1 MNRKNNRRKAL
12 WITIFV
18 LLISLTGLGLAA
30 SGNFENPLGALIG
43 GSGEGRQRG
52 APPAGVSSQTT
63 STQPPQGIQRGEG
76 GDQSSISWAAVG
88 GVLYNVW
95 FLFAAAAV
103 VIVVQTLGGGIIQM
117 VKLRVPRTA
126 SP

>member
-1 MNRKNNRRKAL
+1 MNRNNNRRKAL

-18 LLISLTGLGLAA
+18 LLIGISGLGLAA
-30 SGNFENPLGALIG
+30 SGNFENPLGALND
-43 GSGEGRQRG
+43 GSGGGEHRG
-52 APPAGVSSQTT
+52 APPSGG
-63 STQPPQGIQRGEG
+63 QPPQGAGQRDEEG
-76 GDQSSISWAAVG
+76 SDTSITWSAIG

-103 VIVVQTLGGGIIQM
+103 VIVVQTVGGGIWQK
-117 VKLRVPRTA
+117 VRQRVPKTA

>member
-18 LLISLTGLGLAA
+18 LLIGLTGLGLAA

-43 GSGEGRQRG
+43 SGEGRQRG
-52 APPAGVSSQTT
+52 APPAGVSNQNTG
-63 STQPPQGIQRGEG
+63 TQPQAEGQRGEG
-76 GDQSSISWAAVG
+76 GDQSSMSWSAIG

-103 VIVVQTLGGGIIQM
+103 FIIVQTLGGGIIQ
-117 VKLRVPRTA
+117 KFRQRIPRTA

>member
-1 MNRKNNRRKAL
+1 MNRNNNRRKAL

-18 LLISLTGLGLAA
+18 LLIGISGLGLAA

-43 GSGEGRQRG
+43 GSGDRGEHRG
-52 APPAGVSSQTT
+52 APPSGGQA
-63 STQPPQGIQRGEG
+63 PQGAGQRGEEG
-76 GDQSSISWAAVG
+76 SDTSITWSAIG
-88 GVLYNVW
+88 SVLYNVW

-103 VIVVQTLGGGIIQM
+103 VIVVQTVGGGIWQK
-117 VKLRVPRTA
+117 VRQRVPKTA

>member
-12 WITIFV
+12 WITLFV
-18 LLISLTGLGLAA
+18 LLIGLSGLGLAA
-30 SGNFENPLGALIG
+30 SGNFENPLSAFMSNSG
-43 GSGEGRQRG
+43 GEGGQRG
-52 APPAGVSSQTT
+52 VPPTG
-63 STQPPQGIQRGEG
+63 TQPPQGTAQRGEG
-76 GDQSSISWAAVG
+76 GDQSSISWSAIG

-103 VIVVQTLGGGIIQM
+103 VIIVQTVGSGLVQS
-117 VKLRVPRTA
+117 VKLRVPRAA

>member
-18 LLISLTGLGLAA
+18 LLIGLTGLGLAA

-52 APPAGVSSQTT
+52 TPPAGVSNQA
-63 STQPPQGIQRGEG
+63 PPQGAQRGEG
-76 GDQSSISWAAVG
+76 GDQSSISWSAIG

-103 VIVVQTLGGGIIQM
+103 FMVMQMVGGGIIQ
-117 VKLRVPRTA
+117 KFRQRVPRTA

>member
-12 WITIFV
+12 WITLFI
-18 LLISLTGLGLAA
+18 LLIGISGLGLAA

-43 GSGEGRQRG
+43 SGG
-52 APPAGVSSQTT
+52 AGGERSGPPAG
-63 STQPPQGIQRGEG
+63 TQPPQGAGQRGEG
-76 GDQSSISWAAVG
+76 GSDSSISWSAIG

-103 VIVVQTLGGGIIQM
+103 VIIVQTIGGGMIRR
-117 VKLRVPRTA
+117 VKQRVPKAA

>member
-18 LLISLTGLGLAA
+18 LLIGISGLGLAA
-30 SGNFENPLGALIG
+30 SGNFENPLGAFV
-43 GSGEGRQRG
+43 GSGG
-52 APPAGVSSQTT
+52 AGGEHSGPPTGS
-63 STQPPQGIQRGEG
+63 QPPQGTAQRSEG
-76 GDQSSISWAAVG
+76 GDQSSISLSAIG

-103 VIVVQTLGGGIIQM
+103 VIIVQTVGGGLIQA
-117 VKLRVPRTA
+117 VKQRVPKAA